1 MIKWIWPVVIVVV
14 FSACD
19 NSWTREPVKVSGKAQ
34 GTYYAVTYFD
44 KKGRDFKPQIDSL
57 LTAFDMTASV
67 YKPNSVISKINNN
80 ESRETDAIFRDIFR
94 AAASISQQTEGAFD
108 VTVMPLVNAWG
119 FGYEDPEELEE
130 PKVDSLL
137 QYIGYNK
144 VWLDGKTL
152 MKALPEVKVDF
163 NSIAQGY
170 SVDLIG
176 SFLEGEGIE
185 NYLVDVG
192 GEVLAKGKKPGKGLW
207 KVGIEKPAES
217 SNSPRTVKAVVSLKN
232 RALATSGTYRKYY
245 ERDGVRYSHTINPK
259 TGYPVDHTLLSVSVM
274 APNAM
279 LADAYATAFMVMGLQ
294 DAREFL
300 KNQADLDGYF
310 IYSNENGKMRTYATG
325 GMRRF
330 MDTED

>member
-1 MIKWIWPVVIVVV
+1 MIKWIWPLVIIVV
-14 FSACD
+14 FSACN
-19 NSWTREPVKVSGKAQ
+19 NSWTREPVKISGKAQ

-44 KKGRDFKPQIDSL
+44 KESRSFQPQIDSL
-57 LTAFDMTASV
+57 LSAFDMTASV
-67 YKPNSVISKINNN
+67 YKTNSVISKINNN

-94 AAASISQQTEGAFD
+94 AAASIAQQTQGAFD
-108 VTVMPLVNAWG
+108 ITVMPLVNAWG
-119 FGYEDPEELEE
+119 FGYEDPSRLEE

-137 QYIGYNK
+137 QYVGYDK
-144 VWLDGKTL
+144 VWLDGKML
-152 MKALPEVKVDF
+152 MKALPEVKIDF

-176 SFLEGEGIE
+176 EFLEGEGIE

-207 KVGIEKPAES
+207 KVGIEKPAEN
-217 SNSPRTVKAVVSLKN
+217 SNSPRTIKAVVSLKN

-259 TGYPVDHTLLSVSVM
+259 TGFPVDHTLLSASVM

-294 DAREFL
+294 DAKEFI
-300 KNQADLDGYF
+300 KSQADLDGYF
-310 IYSNENGKMRTYATG
+310 IYSNQNGKIRTHATG

>member
-1 MIKWIWPVVIVVV
+1 MKWIWPVFIMWTL
-14 FSACD
+14 SACD
-19 NSWTREPVKVSGKAQ
+19 NSWTQEPIKISGEAQ

-44 KKGRDFKPQIDSL
+44 KQERDFQPQIDSL
-57 LTAFDMTASV
+57 LSAFDMTASV
-67 YKPNSVISKINNN
+67 YVPNSVISKINMN
-80 ESRETDAIFRDIFR
+80 ESRETDEIFRDIFK
-94 AAASISQQTEGAFD
+94 AAASISQQTDGAFD
-108 VTVMPLVNAWG
+108 ITVMPLVNAWG
-119 FGYEDPEELEE
+119 FGYEDPEKFEE
-130 PKVDSLL
+130 PKVDSILD
-137 QYIGYNK
+137 YVGYSK
-144 VWLDGKTL
+144 VWLEGQTL
-152 MKALPEVKVDF
+152 MKASPEVKMDF

-176 SFLEGEGIE
+176 QFLETKGIE

-245 ERDGVRYSHTINPK
+245 EREGVRYSHTIDPN
-259 TGYPVDHTLLSVSVM
+259 TGFPVDHTLLSVSVM

-279 LADAYATAFMVMGLQ
+279 LADAYATAFMVMGLD
-294 DAREFL
+294 DAKAFL
-300 KNQADLDGYF
+300 KNHTELDGYF
-310 IYSNENGKMRTYATG
+310 IYSNERGKMRTFATG